1 MGVAA
6 FIAASDVRDY
16 LDITT
21 TTGQY
26 SDAVIG
32 SNIRAASDYLQR
44 RTGRQFELQSGEAK
58 TFTSYNR
65 AILTIPDLQS
75 VTSVTEN
82 GAALTADE
90 TYYLIPDRRSSGIFT
105 AIQFRVPDQRRDGPE
120 FLHSAEWWDRG
131 LDWRRSGP
139 YTSDPNDLVVTGTW
153 GYNPLI
159 PGTAPTIPDELLHA
173 TKILAAWY
181 TKRPDSVMAGVQV
194 SPEGAVSDFRNV
206 PQEVAVFIEE
216 WRLGDRAV
224 SI

>member
-6 FIAASDVRDY
+6 FIVASEVRDY
-16 LDITT
+16 LDISSS
-21 TTGQY
+21 TGQY

-32 SNIRAASDYLQR
+32 SNIRAASAFLER
-44 RTGRQFELQSGEAK
+44 RTGRQFDLQTATAK
-58 TFTSYNR
+58 TFTTYDR

-82 GAALTADE
+82 GATLVANE
-90 TYYLIPDRRSSGIFT
+90 TYYLIPDRRSSGIYT
-105 AIQFRVPDQRRDGPE
+105 GIQLRVPDQRRDGPWY
-120 FLHSAEWWDRG
+120 LHNAEWWDRG
-131 LDWRRSGP
+131 LDWRRST
-139 YTSDPNDLVVTGTW
+139 YTSDANDLVITGTW
-153 GYNPLI
+153 GYNTDS
-159 PGTAPTIPDELLHA
+159 TAPALPDELLHA
-173 TKILAAWY
+173 TKVLAAWY

-206 PQEVAVFIEE
+206 PQEVAGFIEE